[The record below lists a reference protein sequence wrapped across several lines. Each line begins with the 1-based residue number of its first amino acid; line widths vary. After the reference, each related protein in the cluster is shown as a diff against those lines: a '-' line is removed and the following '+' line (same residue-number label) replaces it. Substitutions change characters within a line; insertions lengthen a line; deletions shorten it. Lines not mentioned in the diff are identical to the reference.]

1 MGVLFTIIFHSIGNL
16 FWGILLTLLGIFLLY
31 FLIRSWF
38 VHRTFTPLSFI
49 VGGILFLFLAFQS
62 VLLCGAITIK
72 SYSEDVKR
80 AIDVWVQDIPESVQF
95 TQQDS
100 QVILDNISEEW
111 PLVGYFVN
119 MADFS
124 GPTSANIAEAMTDEL
139 CSYMNW
145 FIFRRVAWSVLFVL
159 LGTAG
164 VIWSMDYE
172 QQRSSGRRSTSR
184 GSYGGGRTTRRKRY
198 DD

>member
-1 MGVLFTIIFHSIGNL
+1 M
-16 FWGILLTLLGIFLLY
+16 LY

-49 VGGILFLFLAFQS
+49 IGGILFPFLAFQS
-62 VLLCGAITIK
+62 ILLCGAITIK
-72 SYSEDVKR
+72 SYSENVKR
-80 AIDVWVQDIPESVQF
+80 AIDVWVQDVPEDIQF
-95 TQQDS
+95 TQHDS

-111 PLVGYFVN
+111 PLVGYFVD

-124 GPTSANIAEAMTDEL
+124 GHTSANIAEAMTDEL

-145 FIFRRVAWSVLFVL
+145 FIFRRIAWSILFVL
-159 LGTAG
+159 LGAAG

-172 QQRSSGRRSTSR
+172 RKRSNGRRSTGR
-184 GSYGGGRTTRRKRY
+184 GSYGGGRTIRRKRY